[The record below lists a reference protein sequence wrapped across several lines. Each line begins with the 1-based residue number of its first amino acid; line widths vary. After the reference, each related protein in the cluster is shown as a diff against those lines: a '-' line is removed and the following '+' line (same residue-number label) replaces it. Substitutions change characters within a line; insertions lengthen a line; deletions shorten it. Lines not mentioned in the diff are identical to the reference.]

1 MVRRV
6 RIPDGDNETLT
17 LLWGE
22 YRQSEKLETRN
33 ALIEYYR
40 PHAVRVA
47 RKVKARLPRSVD
59 IGDLESAGDVGLIQ
73 AIQAFDPTRGV
84 PFEAFCEH
92 RVRGAILDEL
102 RRHDWLPRPV
112 RNRLNR
118 RKDLVEDLR
127 KELGRE
133 PTEEETAQALG
144 IDLAEYHRDYGN
156 GKDTPMLAGG
166 KRGVEDGDAEGTLD
180 FYEDPRADG
189 PDTETHCREVLN
201 LISRTLD
208 DESRHILFMRYFEGR
223 SLKDIGERC
232 EISQSRVS
240 KILGRIMER
249 LKERF
254 EEKV

>member
-1 MVRRV
+1 MVRRA

-17 LLWGE
+17 RLWGE
-22 YRQSEKLETRN
+22 YKQSERLETRN

-47 RKVKARLPRSVD
+47 RKVKARLPRSVE
-59 IGDLESAGDVGLIQ
+59 ISDLESAGDVGLIQ
-73 AIQAFDPTRGV
+73 AIQAFDPQRGV

-112 RNRLNR
+112 RSRLNR
-118 RKDLVEDLR
+118 RRDLVEDLR

-133 PTEEETAQALG
+133 PTEEETAAGLG
-144 IDLAEYHRDYGN
+144 IDISEYHRDYGS
-156 GKDTPMLAGG
+156 GKDTPVLAGG
-166 KRGVEDGDAEGTLD
+166 KRGVEEGEAEGTLD
-180 FYEDPRADG
+180 FFEDPRDGG
-189 PDTETHCREVLN
+189 PDADAHSRELLE

-208 DESRHILFMRYFEGR
+208 DEAREILFMRFFLDY
-223 SLKDIGERC
+223 SLKDIGEDRN
-232 EISQSRVS
+232 ISQSRVS